1 MAALPGHK
9 KEGGRAK
16 GTPNKKT
23 KELMELIGDFS
34 PVPGLIAIC
43 ERDYKA
49 LGIEEFIFV
58 EKAEGEVKA
67 QPTITV
73 DLQMQAMKELMKYMY
88 PQKRAVELSNPEGQ
102 VFKVIIED
110 YSKK

>member
-1 MAALPGHK
+1 MGK
-9 KEGGRAK
+9 RYGGRSK

-43 ERDYKA
+43 NRDFKF
-49 LGIEEFIFV
+49 LGIEEYVLI

-73 DLQMQAMKELMKYMY
+73 DLQLQAMKELMKYMY
-88 PQKRAVELSNPEGQ
+88 PQKKAMEISNPEGQ
-102 VFKVIIED
+102 SFKVIIED
-110 YSKK
+110 YTKK